1 MISEN
6 LMSLVLVDST
16 VQDYQVLVGNL
27 RADVVVL
34 DAQQDGVAQITQAL
48 AALRSRYPKGRSPI
62 QSLHILSHGDAG
74 KLYLGNTELSAANL
88 EQYQSQIQ
96 SWSTALTA
104 DANIL
109 LYGCEVAA
117 GAAGQAFVQTL
128 SELTQAE
135 VAASANLTGSAALGG
150 DWELEFATGE
160 IHTPIAFAD
169 EAIEAYEF
177 VLATLLDESF
187 RNDDVNDNT
196 AWLFGTG
203 AGSANPILTARASTS
218 PSGVGGLAGGGTDAN
233 GDGALRLTNNARDQ
247 AAFVIYNKPIAS
259 TNGLSITF
267 ELFAYN
273 GSGADGI
280 NFFLFDAAQTNVTAG
295 AYGGSLGYAQRDVPP
310 ITGIEGGYLGIG
322 FDEFGNYSSG
332 TEGRVNDAGTGGIF
346 ADAIAIRGSE
356 ANQYRYLT
364 GTGSFPTGLDNP
376 TATNRNDPGTKKTA
390 KIDIT
395 PNGSTATV
403 SVKIDLNGD
412 GDFLDANEAP
422 ASLSNYTVPTTNGT
436 LPANFKFGFASSTG
450 DGTNFH
456 EIRNLKIT
464 SAIPG
469 VTFSGT
475 GVTVG
480 STGIPTVTTIEGGA
494 ATIVNAVLNTRPTTN
509 VTLNLLSNDLTEGT
523 VTPPALIF
531 TPDNWDVPQALT
543 IAPVD
548 DPLSDGNVAYTVSTV
563 LSSTDPI
570 YSAINPA
577 DISVTNNDNEA
588 VSPTVTL
595 ALTGSPL
602 SENGGVA
609 TVTATLSAATT
620 VPVTIGLDFTGTAV
634 NGTDYT
640 PSASS
645 IVIAP
650 GSTTG
655 TATLTGI
662 SDALVEGSETVIVDA
677 ATVTNGTEATPQQV
691 TATITDATPASPNVT
706 LTLTGSPIAEGGG
719 VATVTAALSSATT
732 VPVTVNLGFTG
743 TATNGIDYRPSASSI
758 TIPAGGTSGIVT
770 LTGLADT
777 VVEGS
782 ETVIVSATSV
792 TGGTAATPQQ
802 VTASITDGIVAPNSP
817 PIFSPIVPPA
827 VAPSNIVSI
836 PGITAT
842 DADGIGSYTIT
853 AVPTADQG
861 SLFLG
866 DPATGG
872 TAVRVGQAIAPTQ
885 IGQLFFRASEGFT
898 GSSFAVTATDS
909 LGATSAPQV
918 VQVNAAAIPPVNNPA
933 TGCVDG
939 TPIRGNNQRNRLNG
953 ADGVNDTIFGRG
965 GNDRI
970 RGRGCNDLLDGGAG
984 NDTIFGNAGQ
994 DILRGRL
1001 GNDSL
1006 SGGSGNDILNGGLGN
1021 DRLSGGSGSDQIKG
1035 RRGLDLLIGGGGND
1049 VMSGGLR
1056 NDRLRGGAGND
1067 TLDGGRGNDVVKGG
1081 SGNDILTGRT
1091 GRDRLVGLAGDDTL
1105 VGGLND
1111 DILIGGAG
1119 ADRLTGNRGRDV
1131 FEYRSLGD
1139 AGDTITDF
1147 AANRDSINLRR
1158 ISGGRSFDSFVTLTQ
1173 AGSDT
1178 LVRVGS
1184 GANLTTL
1191 ATLTGVTA
1199 STLSAGNFVV

>member
-6 LMSLVLVDST
+6 LMSLVLVDAT

-27 RADVVVL
+27 RTEAEVVVL

-48 AALRSRYPKGRSPI
+48 KDRPQV

-74 KLYLGNTELSAANL
+74 KLYLGDTELSATNL
-88 EQYQSQIQ
+88 GQYESQIQ
-96 SWSTALTA
+96 SWSTALTD

-117 GAAGQAFVQTL
+117 GAAGQEFVRAL
-128 SELTQAE
+128 SHLTQAD
-135 VAASANLTGSAALGG
+135 VAASSNLTGSAALGG

-160 IHTPIAFAD
+160 IHTPIAFEDGAM
-169 EAIEAYEF
+169 EAYGF
-177 VLATLLDESF
+177 VLATTLLDESF
-187 RNDDVNDNT
+187 RNNDVTDNT
-196 AWLFGTG
+196 AWLYGTG
-203 AGSANPILTARASTS
+203 TGSADPFLTARPSTS

-233 GDGALRLTNNARDQ
+233 GDGALRLTNNTNDQ

-267 ELFAYN
+267 ELFSYN
-273 GSGADGI
+273 GSGGGADGI
-280 NFFLFDAAQTNVTAG
+280 SFFLFDAAQTNVTAG
-295 AYGGSLGYAQRDVPP
+295 AYGGSLGYAQRGVPAL
-310 ITGIEGGYLGIG
+310 TGIEGGYLGIG

-332 TEGRVNDAGTGGIF
+332 TEGRVNDPGTGGIF
-346 ADAIAIRGSE
+346 TDAIAIRGSE
-356 ANQYRYLT
+356 SNQYRYLT
-364 GTGSFPTGLDNP
+364 GTGSLTPGLDNQS
-376 TATNRNDPGTKKTA
+376 ATNRNDPGTKKTA

-422 ASLSNYTVPTTNGT
+422 DSLANYVVPTSNGT

-450 DGTNFH
+450 SSTNIH

-464 SAIPG
+464 NALPG

-475 GVTVG
+475 GVTIDSSG
-480 STGIPTVTTIEGGA
+480 AANLTTIESGA
-494 ATIVNAVLNTRPTTN
+494 ATTVDAVLNTRPSSN

-523 VTPPALIF
+523 VSPPALVF
-531 TPDNWDVPQALT
+531 TPDNWDVPQSFAVT
-543 IAPVD
+543 PVD
-548 DPLSDGNVAYTVSTV
+548 DALSDGNIAYTVSTV
-563 LSSTDPI
+563 LSSTDPV
-570 YSAINPA
+570 YTAINPA
-577 DISVTNNDNEA
+577 DINVTNNDNEA

-595 ALTGSPL
+595 GLAGSPL
-602 SENGGVA
+602 VENGGVA

-620 VPVTIGLDFTGTAV
+620 VPVTIGLDFTGTAT

-650 GSTTG
+650 GATTG

-662 SDALVEGSETVIVDA
+662 SDALIEGSETIVVDA
-677 ATVTNGTEATPQQV
+677 ATITNGTETTPQQV
-691 TATITDATPASPNVT
+691 SATITDATPASPNVT
-706 LTLTGSPIAEGGG
+706 LTLAGSPIAEGGG

-732 VPVTVNLGFTG
+732 VPVTVDLGFTG
-743 TATNGIDYRPSASSI
+743 TATNGTDYVPSASSI
-758 TIPAGGTSGIVT
+758 TIPAGGTAGIVT
-770 LTGLADT
+770 LTGLADS
-777 VVEGS
+777 VVEGNES
-782 ETVIVSATSV
+782 IVVSATSI

-802 VTASITDGIVAPNSP
+802 VTASLTDGTIAPNSP

-827 VAPSNIVSI
+827 VAPSNVVSI
-836 PGITAT
+836 PGINAI
-842 DADGIGSYTIT
+842 DADGIGSYAIT
-853 AVPTADQG
+853 AVPSADQG

-872 TAVRVGQAIAPTQ
+872 TLVSVGQAIAPTQ
-885 IGQLFFRASEGFT
+885 IGQLFFRAGAGFT

-918 VQVNAAAIPPVNNPA
+918 VQVNAATAPPQSPD

-939 TPIRGNNQRNRLNG
+939 TPITGNNRGTRLNG
-953 ADGVNDTIFGRG
+953 TDGVNDTIFGRG

-984 NDTIFGNAGQ
+984 NDRLFGGTGQ
-994 DILRGRL
+994 DNLRGRV

-1006 SGGSGNDILNGGLGN
+1006 EGGAGNDILNGGLGS
-1021 DRLSGGSGSDQIKG
+1021 DRLNGGGGNDQLRG
-1035 RRGLDLLIGGGGND
+1035 RRGLDLLIGGDGDD

-1067 TLDGGRGNDVVKGG
+1067 TVDGGRGDDFVKGG
-1081 SGNDILTGRT
+1081 SGNDTLTGRQN
-1091 GRDRLVGLAGDDTL
+1091 RDTL
-1105 VGGLND
+1105 VGFAGDDRMVGGLGND
-1111 DILIGGAG
+1111 LLVGSAG

-1139 AGDTITDF
+1139 GGDTITDF
-1147 AANRDSINLRR
+1147 AANRDTINLRR
-1158 ISGGRSFDSFVTLTQ
+1158 ISGGRSFESLVRLTQ
-1173 AGSDT
+1173 SGGDT
-1178 LVRVGS
+1178 LVRVQNG
-1184 GANLTTL
+1184 GNLTTL

-1199 STLSAGNFVV
+1199 STLGAGNFVV